1 MRFKGLK
8 KFAKWWR
15 HTLEL
20 SLWLNILHT
29 LFPGLQNK
37 MNTHASTRFSSR
49 VTKILTRKPKIGN
62 LTNMTWAL
70 SISRTLLAL
79 SITGVKKVTST
90 GILCWRDVT
99 WIPRTVRFSRTKT
112 RRCMCLS
119 FVSVYPF
126 LFNRTFISCSK
137 KILCPNTSGIF
148 VSTYNSARY
157 LHLKSLHLKS
167 IDNRVVNTF
176 NRSKV
181 LIKDK
186 YGTTLRF

>member
-1 MRFKGLK
+1 MRFKGLE

-37 MNTHASTRFSSR
+37 MNTHASTRW
-49 VTKILTRKPKIGN
+49 VTKILTRKPKMG
-62 LTNMTWAL
+62 NMTELYHYLIL
-70 SISRTLLAL
+70 SWLYPLLE
-79 SITGVKKVTST
+79 SKKWHLLGFCGDVTSHEYQEQFAFQ
-90 GILCWRDVT
+90 GQR
-99 WIPRTVRFSRTKT
+99 
-112 RRCMCLS
+112 RRCMCVFCLGLS
-119 FVSVYPF
+119 LSLW
-126 LFNRTFISCSK
+126 LFHRTFISCSK